1 MNKLRSRT
9 PLPHTWLPITC
20 CHKHDFSDFKIDFES
35 KHFSAKKIGSKNKSI
50 SIVMPIFNEA
60 ETCERVIRS
69 LLDAGNQ
76 FDNFELIIV
85 ESNSSDGT
93 KEIVSKFEDSALVKI
108 VFQDKAHGKGH
119 AVRAGIAMAKNTY
132 ISIYDGDEEYNVQD
146 FNQLINFAIN
156 SGDPFI
162 LGYRVAKNKINGVR
176 EFKNAKFIQHYMNF
190 GHVIVR
196 FLLNRICGYE
206 MKDPFTM
213 FKIFRRDL
221 IKMVELK
228 SDRFDIDLEIVIK
241 LIGLGIFPTER
252 PSEYLSRSHSEGK
265 K

>member
-1 MNKLRSRT
+1 
-9 PLPHTWLPITC
+9 
-20 CHKHDFSDFKIDFES
+20 
-35 KHFSAKKIGSKNKSI
+35 
-50 SIVMPIFNEA
+50 MPIFNEA

-162 LGYRVAKNKINGVR
+162 LGYRVAK
-176 EFKNAKFIQHYMNF
+176 
-190 GHVIVR
+190 
-196 FLLNRICGYE
+196 
-206 MKDPFTM
+206 T
-213 FKIFRRDL
+213 
-221 IKMVELK
+221 K
-228 SDRFDIDLEIVIK
+228 STVFASSKTQNLFNII
-241 LIGLGIFPTER
+241 
-252 PSEYLSRSHSEGK
+252 
-265 K
+265 